1 MIKIIERL
9 QQTPETLK
17 ELVRENINNPC
28 IEHLISSSEF
38 LGKVDLV
45 LERVE
50 EVEFFV
56 KHVFKIVRL
65 PLQ

>member
-1 MIKIIERL
+1 MIKLLERL
-9 QQTPETLK
+9 QQTPETLR
-17 ELVRENINNPC
+17 ELIRENINNPN
-28 IEHLISSSEF
+28 IEHLIASADL
-38 LGKVDLV
+38 LGRVDLV

-65 PLQ
+65 PL